1 MNKKFAACVVACA
14 FTVGVAGFGY
24 AAKVNCEV
32 TAVDGE
38 KVTMTCKD
46 ADKLAPGEKVKV
58 ASAKKGAVEG
68 C

>member
-1 MNKKFAACVVACA
+1 MNRKIAACVVA
-14 FTVGVAGFGY
+14 FTFAMGVAGFGH
-24 AAKVNCEV
+24 AAKVNCV
-32 TAVDGE
+32 VDAVEGE

-46 ADKLAPGEKVKV
+46 ADKLAPGDKVKV

>member
-1 MNKKFAACVVACA
+1 MNKKVAACVVACA
-14 FTVGVAGFGY
+14 FVMGVAGFGY
-24 AAKVNCEV
+24 AAKVDCEV
-32 TAVDGE
+32 TAVEGE

-46 ADKLAPGEKVKV
+46 ASKIAPGEKVKV

>member
-1 MNKKFAACVVACA
+1 MNKKVVSLAVALVFALGAAS
-14 FTVGVAGFGY
+14 FGY
-24 AAKVNCEV
+24 AAKVDCEV
-32 TAVDGE
+32 VAVDGD

-46 ADKLAPGEKVKV
+46 GAKLAPGEKVKV

>member
-1 MNKKFAACVVACA
+1 MNKKLAACVVACTFA
-14 FTVGVAGFGY
+14 VGVAGFGY
-24 AAKVNCEV
+24 AAKVDCEV

-46 ADKLAPGEKVKV
+46 ASKLTAGEKVKV
-58 ASAKKGAVEG
+58 ATAKKGAVEG

>member
-1 MNKKFAACVVACA
+1 MNKKVAACVVACA
-14 FTVGVAGFGY
+14 FVMGVAGFGY
-24 AAKVNCEV
+24 AAKINCEV
-32 TAVDGE
+32 TAVEGE

-46 ADKLAPGEKVKV
+46 ASKIAPGEKVKV

>member
-1 MNKKFAACVVACA
+1 MNKKIAACVVTFA
-14 FTVGVAGFGY
+14 FALGVAGFGY
-24 AAKVNCEV
+24 AAKVDCEV
-32 TAVDGE
+32 TTVEGE

-46 ADKLAPGEKVKV
+46 AAKLAPGEKVKV

>member
-1 MNKKFAACVVACA
+1 MNKKIAACVVTIA
-14 FTVGVAGFGY
+14 FTLGVAGFGY

-32 TAVDGE
+32 TAVEGE

-58 ASAKKGAVEG
+58 ASAKKAAVEG